1 MLHVKYLRIRSH
13 KISSGYHQELIK
25 FLHLFSWYSDT
36 GNLDVIQKEMVNDLV
51 HWREKYPNKPV
62 MVTEYGADTISGE

>member
-1 MLHVKYLRIRSH
+1 MKRIL
-13 KISSGYHQELIK
+13 ISKNSLSNSSFIY
-25 FLHLFSWYSDT
+25 SWYSDT
-36 GNLDVIQKEMVNDLV
+36 GNLDIIRKEMVNDLL